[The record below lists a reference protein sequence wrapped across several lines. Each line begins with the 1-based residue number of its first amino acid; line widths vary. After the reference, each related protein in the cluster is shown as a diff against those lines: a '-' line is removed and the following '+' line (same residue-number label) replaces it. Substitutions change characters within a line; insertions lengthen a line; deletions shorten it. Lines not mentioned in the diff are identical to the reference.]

1 MQRPDAAIEI
11 QRSTTMIAP
20 QAVTADHGESVAAGS
35 VQLGRVD
42 REKVMVGPVRR
53 AIPPVVLGIS
63 LAAPLSSM
71 AASPVP
77 AEASESSIPFANRGG
92 IRNWQADGSKGVW
105 IQATGGKWYYA
116 SFSSPCNGLPFSEGL
131 RFVPEPTGDLSRWSS
146 IRLAHAE
153 RCFFRSLQP
162 SNGPPKKNDPS
173 RQQASPGAEP
183 PQAMHDATA

>member
-1 MQRPDAAIEI
+1 
-11 QRSTTMIAP
+11 
-20 QAVTADHGESVAAGS
+20 
-35 VQLGRVD
+35 
-42 REKVMVGPVRR
+42 MVGPVRR
-53 AIPPVVLGIS
+53 AIVPVILGIS
-63 LAAPLSSM
+63 SAAPLS
-71 AASPVP
+71 ALAVP
-77 AEASESSIPFANRGG
+77 TVLAEAPESSIPFADRGG

-162 SNGPPKKNDPS
+162 SDGPPKQADPS
-173 RQQASPGAEP
+173 KQPPGQHPSPSTGT
-183 PQAMHDATA
+183 QAMRDATAQTISISNAAHTQLR

>member
-1 MQRPDAAIEI
+1 
-11 QRSTTMIAP
+11 
-20 QAVTADHGESVAAGS
+20 
-35 VQLGRVD
+35 
-42 REKVMVGPVRR
+42 MVGPVRR

-63 LAAPLSSM
+63 LAAPLSAI
-71 AASPVP
+71 AAPPVP
-77 AEASESSIPFANRGG
+77 AEALESSIPFADRGG

-162 SNGPPKKNDPS
+162 SDGPPKHTDPS
-173 RQQASPGAEP
+173 RQPSGQHPSTSAGTQAAR
-183 PQAMHDATA
+183 DATVQTTSISNAAYAASMR